1 MSYAILIFN
10 SKLRDPSNKITPFP
24 TKIQISDPPPPPAKT
39 SLKIFNSLQAGGGR
53 GGCMPW
59 LLPSSVKVLLR
70 INRSY
75 FKFVYGLS
83 MKLPETHIIFPKQ
96 GMAF

>member
-39 SLKIFNSLQAGGGR
+39 SLKFLIPSKLEGGG
-53 GGCMPW
+53 GGGACHD
-59 LLPSSVKVLLR
+59 
-70 INRSY
+70 Y
-75 FKFVYGLS
+75 FPV
-83 MKLPETHIIFPKQ
+83 
-96 GMAF
+96 